1 MIEILEII
9 LKGNTKYLC
18 ELYQYANQNYFIAY
32 IDDDKERMNYLIA
45 FHLICT
51 SIILII
57 SEINGGK

>member
-32 IDDDKERMNYLIA
+32 IDDDKERMNYYKEL
-45 FHLICT
+45 FT
-51 SIILII
+51 SIDKELR
-57 SEINGGK
+57 NRNYWRK

>member
-32 IDDDKERMNYLIA
+32 IDDDKERMNYYKELFI
-45 FHLICT
+45 
-51 SIILII
+51 SIDKELR
-57 SEINGGK
+57 NRNFWRK

>member
-32 IDDDKERMNYLIA
+32 IDDDKERMNYYKEM
-45 FHLICT
+45 
-51 SIILII
+51 I
-57 SEINGGK
+57 SGIDKELRQRNYWRK